1 MAVPNMVVTIAA
13 NATKLVGG
21 LRTASSSIE
30 KFGRF
35 SGNILRTFA
44 ASAAVT
50 FVKFSMD
57 AVKSASDLEQAIGGT
72 EAVFGKFSR
81 KMEENSVKA
90 AKSLGLSME
99 QYQRIGAL
107 TGTLLK
113 GAGVP
118 MDKLVGKTDTLLTLA
133 ADLAATFGGT
143 VEEAAT
149 AMNAALRGEFEPIRR
164 FGISLSQAA
173 IQQEAL
179 RISGKKRISELTA
192 GEKIQAAQNLL
203 LQQGADASGQFARES
218 DTLANKQQVLNAQW
232 DNLAAILGEK
242 VLPFASDVVGELSDY
257 FSSPEGKQD
266 LKDAAQSFQDMAD
279 AMKEFFGWTKDAKKF
294 LDEVSVNVYNIVKWL
309 DGATW
314 AKLIKGEYVPN
325 TPFKPNVLGNQ
336 SAPGGP
342 PANAGAPVIV
352 NFNAPVDS
360 VSAGREVARVL
371 SDYNRA
377 SGIR

>member
-1 MAVPNMVVTIAA
+1 MAVPNMIVTIAA
-13 NATKLVGG
+13 NATKLVSG

-35 SGNILRTFA
+35 AGNILKTFA
-44 ASAAVT
+44 ASAAVA
-50 FVKFSMD
+50 FVKFSVD

-72 EAVFGKFSR
+72 EAVFGAFSR
-81 KMEENSVKA
+81 KMQQNSEKA

-99 QYQRIGAL
+99 SYQRLGTL

-149 AMNAALRGEFEPIRR
+149 AMNAALRGEFEPIRK
-164 FGISLSQAA
+164 FGIALSQAA

-179 RISGKKRISELTA
+179 RLSGKKRITELTS

-232 DNLAAILGEK
+232 DNLTAILGEK
-242 VLPFASDVVGELSDY
+242 LLPVVGEVVGELSDY
-257 FSSPEGKQD
+257 FSSSAGKRD
-266 LKDAAQSFQDMAD
+266 LQDAAQAFKDMAT
-279 AMKEFFGWTKDAKKF
+279 AMKEFWNWTKEAKKVM
-294 LDEVSVNVYNIVKWL
+294 DDISIVVYNIVKWL
-309 DGATW
+309 DGANW
-314 AKLIKGEYVPN
+314 AKLIQGQPIPTSPFRPPN
-325 TPFKPNVLGNQ
+325 SGNP
-336 SAPGGP
+336 SAPGGAP
-342 PANAGAPVIV
+342 SGARGLTVNVTGITPSATIGATVIDAV
-352 NFNAPVDS
+352 KTAQRLGV
-360 VSAGREVARVL
+360 R
-371 SDYNRA
+371 
-377 SGIR
+377 